1 MEESGN
7 HALEAR
13 VRKLEKSKRR
23 LVITCFGLAALTL
36 VGLLQRSTPVAEV
49 LRARRFQVVDDS
61 GLVRIELR
69 HDSTE
74 TGLFMRDAAGD
85 TRLGAAQFAHG
96 GGGFAL
102 HGPEAK
108 GAAVLYLKGAGSLA
122 FYDSSGTVTMRVP
135 AAGGQD

>member
-1 MEESGN
+1 MDESLN

-13 VRKLEKSKRR
+13 VRKLEKSNRR
-23 LVITCFGLAALTL
+23 LVIACFGLAALTL
-36 VGLLQRSTPVAEV
+36 VGLMRWGTPVAEV
-49 LRARRFQVVDDS
+49 VRARLFQVVDDS

-74 TGLFMRDAAGD
+74 TGLFIRDVAGD

-108 GAAVLYLKGAGSLA
+108 GAAVLYLKGAGSLT
-122 FYDSSGTVTMRVP
+122 FFDSSGTVTTRVP
-135 AAGGQD
+135 TAVGQD